1 MVLLPLLPHTKIQIA
16 VRSREPFL
24 HQSGG
29 KEHERKFQNW
39 AGLVQYPSEKGIFPW
54 IPPTYL
60 TDSNQTSLQEPKL
73 QAKTPKKREIPRER
87 RNKQRTK
94 RRTYPPPEKPP
105 NQVIGRH
112 NEQGEAPCWGPE
124 GNGWG
129 ETGGAS
135 KESKWGE
142 RYVGIKLVERY
153 IKQV

>member
-1 MVLLPLLPHTKIQIA
+1 MKKMVLLPLLPHTKIQIA

-60 TDSNQTSLQEPKL
+60 TASNQTSLQEPKL

-94 RRTYPPPEKPP
+94 RPTYPPPEKPP

-112 NEQGEAPCWGPE
+112 NQQGEAPCWGPE
-124 GNGWG
+124 EWVGGDRRGLERVEVGG
-129 ETGGAS
+129 EIR
-135 KESKWGE
+135 WN
-142 RYVGIKLVERY
+142 
-153 IKQV
+153 